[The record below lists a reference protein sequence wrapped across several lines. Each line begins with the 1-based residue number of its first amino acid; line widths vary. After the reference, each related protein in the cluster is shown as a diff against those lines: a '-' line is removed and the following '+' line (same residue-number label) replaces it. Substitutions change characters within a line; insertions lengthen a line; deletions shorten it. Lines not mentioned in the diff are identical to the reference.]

1 MRRFTY
7 RRGAKELYPTRDAH
21 CACALPA
28 LRSKPVTI
36 RRRRATRFST
46 TLALIAIALVVVGLA
61 AVSRT
66 LLARAAP
73 APAMTVTTLPDGSLQ
88 VSDGAGFSA
97 VFDRAQEGGLA
108 RLYDLQTD
116 PGQSVNVGPASGYTV
131 FETYVNDGTGWANI
145 GRGNADL
152 LEVVRS
158 GSGSVVVHGVGS
170 FMHEDGSGPV
180 AGLKHE
186 TWTTL
191 YAGGRVSIQRQLK
204 TGASTVNLANFGG
217 KAIDVSTA
225 AGWYGIYSGGPGDTS
240 LGSGTNTWTGNGSEP
255 WVGFR
260 QAGSGPGQSLG
271 VGLSSWQGPDFG
283 IADSDLRLLVGNVSP
298 RSHVAQ
304 RTEGAVS
311 LAANSTYSSWF
322 GGWLS
327 ANLTMA
333 GLGAEAGDYR
343 NPGLSLSTGS
353 LAPSDSEPSQ
363 LTLSGGYNPASGSYV
378 VNAAG
383 GQLSGQFGFP
393 AGVAVRYR
401 PALKIQGW
409 SAASPRVQLGSSL
422 LVAGTDYLH
431 DHDAP
436 SGTLRLVF
444 LKDIASGAPG
454 SGQLAAGTL
463 SIT

>member
-1 MRRFTY
+1 
-7 RRGAKELYPTRDAH
+7 
-21 CACALPA
+21 
-28 LRSKPVTI
+28 
-36 RRRRATRFST
+36 
-46 TLALIAIALVVVGLA
+46 
-61 AVSRT
+61 
-66 LLARAAP
+66 
-73 APAMTVTTLPDGSLQ
+73 
-88 VSDGAGFSA
+88 
-97 VFDRAQEGGLA
+97 
-108 RLYDLQTD
+108 
-116 PGQSVNVGPASGYTV
+116 
-131 FETYVNDGTGWANI
+131 
-145 GRGNADL
+145 
-152 LEVVRS
+152 
-158 GSGSVVVHGVGS
+158 
-170 FMHEDGSGPV
+170 MHEDGSGPV

-298 RSHVAQ
+298 RSHLAQ

-353 LAPSDSEPSQ
+353 LGRFALAARRLSGAQRQRAQPAHTQRRLQPGLRVLRGERRRRPAQRPVRLSGRGRRPLPAGTQDPGLERRQPSRAAGLQPAGGRHRLPLRLRRPQRHPAPGLPEGHRERRPRQRPARCRHPQHQ
-363 LTLSGGYNPASGSYV
+363 LTRAGRLSR
-378 VNAAG
+378 
-383 GQLSGQFGFP
+383 LSHP
-393 AGVAVRYR
+393 
-401 PALKIQGW
+401 
-409 SAASPRVQLGSSL
+409 L
-422 LVAGTDYLH
+422 L
-431 DHDAP
+431 
-436 SGTLRLVF
+436 
-444 LKDIASGAPG
+444 
-454 SGQLAAGTL
+454 
-463 SIT
+463 